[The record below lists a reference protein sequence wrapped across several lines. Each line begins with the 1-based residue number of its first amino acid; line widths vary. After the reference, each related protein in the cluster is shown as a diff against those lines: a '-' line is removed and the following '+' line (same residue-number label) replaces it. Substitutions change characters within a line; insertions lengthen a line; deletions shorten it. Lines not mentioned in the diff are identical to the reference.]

1 MSIPWDVKM
10 QVLIALQK
18 IPKGK
23 VTTYKNLAFRFWL
36 HPRAIASIMKYNKD
50 PLTYPC
56 YKVIS
61 ASGKISGYN
70 TEQGVPEKV
79 EKLKADGIP
88 IIDWKISAERII

>member
-1 MSIPWDVKM
+1 
-10 QVLIALQK
+10 
-18 IPKGK
+18 
-23 VTTYKNLAFRFWL
+23 
-36 HPRAIASIMKYNKD
+36 MKYNKD

-70 TEQGVPEKV
+70 TEQGVPEKIT
-79 EKLKADGIP
+79 KLKADGIQ

>member
-1 MSIPWDVKM
+1 MAIPWDVKM
-10 QVLIALQK
+10 QVLRALQK

-23 VTTYKNLAFRFWL
+23 VTTYKNLALRFWL

-50 PLTYPC
+50 PITYPC

-70 TEQGVPEKV
+70 TEQGIPEKIT
-79 EKLKADGIP
+79 KLKADGIQ

>member
-23 VTTYKNLAFRFWL
+23 VTTYKNLALRFWL
-36 HPRAIASIMKYNKD
+36 HPRAIASIMRYNKD
-50 PLTYPC
+50 PITYPC

-70 TEQGVPEKV
+70 TEQGILEKIT
-79 EKLKADGIP
+79 KLKADGIP
-88 IIDWKISAERII
+88 IINWKISAERII